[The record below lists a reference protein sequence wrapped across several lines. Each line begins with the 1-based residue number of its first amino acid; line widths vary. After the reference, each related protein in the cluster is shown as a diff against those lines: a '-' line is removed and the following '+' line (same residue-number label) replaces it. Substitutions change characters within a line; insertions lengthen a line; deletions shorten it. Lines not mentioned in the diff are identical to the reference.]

1 MPYSIQPGDIIEVR
15 LNMTMNGQR
24 LLNVCHY
31 RNGEDEIP
39 DAQDVMQE
47 QLDQMF
53 NGALGSVSGVYL
65 TNLSDSLSLDYAD
78 MQVIYP
84 LRRAYERFTINNQ
97 GTNAN
102 TALPQNVQMSVTKR
116 SSFAGASGHG
126 RIEIPGVCEN
136 HVALGKLTEDGLSS
150 AFSIGTAWQEGLNL
164 GTFVNAAP
172 SYIYHRA
179 NPSLSVAWESIT
191 VQDTIRVARRR
202 TVRLGE

>member
-24 LLNVCHY
+24 LMNVCHY
-31 RNGEDEIP
+31 RNGDDEVP
-39 DAQDVMQE
+39 DAQAVMQE
-47 QLDQMF
+47 QLSDLF
-53 NGALGSVSGVYL
+53 DGALGSISAVYL

-84 LRRAYERFTINNQ
+84 LRRAYERFTINNG

-102 TALPQNVQMSVTKR
+102 IALPQNVQMSVTKR
-116 SSFAGASGHG
+116 SSFAGPSGHG
-126 RIEIPGVCEN
+126 RLEIPGVCDN
-136 HVALGKLTEDGLSS
+136 QVALGKLTEDGLSA
-150 AFSIGTAWQEGLNL
+150 AFSIGAAWQEPLTL
-164 GTFVNAAP
+164 GTFVDAAKAT
-172 SYIYHRA
+172 IYHRA
-179 NPSLSVAWESIT
+179 NPSLSLEWETLT